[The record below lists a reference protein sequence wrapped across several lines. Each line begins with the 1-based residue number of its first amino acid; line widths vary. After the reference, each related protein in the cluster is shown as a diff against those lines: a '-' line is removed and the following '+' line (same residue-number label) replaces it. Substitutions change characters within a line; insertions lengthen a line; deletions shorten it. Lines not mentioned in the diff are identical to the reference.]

1 MLLPD
6 DSSQFRARSP
16 QNTTAYTSKLIL
28 VYEFNEMSDFHGA
41 IEMHETNDMTN
52 IYDTLKISFE
62 GMR

>member
-6 DSSQFRARSP
+6 DSSQLRARSP

-41 IEMHETNDMTN
+41 IEMHETNDVTN
-52 IYDTLKISFE
+52 NCYALKIRFE